1 MTGRVIAVTGAGGFI
16 GRALVPALRLAGC
29 SVRTI
34 GRGGTSDFRW
44 DPEGGTIDAATLT
57 GVDSV
62 VHLAGT
68 NIAVRWTARTRREI
82 VDSRTLGTR
91 LIASAFAA
99 SGGGATAPRV
109 LVSASAIGFYGDRGD
124 APLDEASSTG
134 DGFLADV
141 VRQWESAAEPAR
153 TAGIRTVHPRT
164 GVVLSPSGGA
174 LQRLLL
180 PFQLGV
186 GGRIGAGTQWMSWV
200 SLDDTVRAIR
210 FAIDHDTLHGAVNV
224 VAPEP
229 VTNAEFTTTLARVLS
244 RPALVP
250 VPAAALRLMFG
261 AMADETLLA
270 SQRARPA
277 RLLAAGFRF
286 AHPALDEALR
296 FELRRAK

>member
-1 MTGRVIAVTGAGGFI
+1 VAVTGASGFI
-16 GRALVPALRLAGC
+16 GRALVPALGLAGC

-34 GRGGTSDFRW
+34 GRGGTNDFRW
-44 DPEGGTIDAATLT
+44 DPEVGTIDSEALA

-99 SGGGATAPRV
+99 SDGGATAPRV
-109 LVSASAIGFYGDRGD
+109 LVSASAIGFYGDRGN
-124 APLDEASSTG
+124 APLDDASSIG

-153 TAGIRTVHPRT
+153 AAGIRTVHARI
-164 GVVLSPSGGA
+164 GVVLSASGGA
-174 LQRLLL
+174 LRRLLL
-180 PFQLGV
+180 PFRLGL

-200 SLDDTVRAIR
+200 SLDDTVRAIQ
-210 FAIDHDTLHGAVNV
+210 FAIDDDTLYGAVNV

-229 VTNAEFTTTLARVLS
+229 VTSAEFTTTLARVLS

-277 RLLAAGFRF
+277 RLLSAGFRF
-286 AHPALDEALR
+286 SHPALDEALR
-296 FELRRAK
+296 FELGRAK